1 MTEMKKWKR
10 VILIVFLTVVVGLV
24 ALFVWQYDNIMAVV
38 KVVSNTNEEI
48 AKEIDESK
56 LVLEKNLKE
65 QYPSVISDFTAEEE
79 RQIIKG
85 ELSVEEAVANLN
97 KKYQTVKV
105 EQKTDNTATSP
116 EVDALIGDKVIELY
130 SLKAYYLGQ
139 LGQMEAAVKKEYVK
153 LPKEERNLV
162 GKQALVNKYMNTALA
177 LLSQCDK
184 QVEEL
189 LSELKGGLEDLN
201 ADTSI
206 IKTIRSAYENEKTLK
221 KAYYLSLLEE

>member
-1 MTEMKKWKR
+1 MKRWKSR
-10 VILIVFLTVVVGLV
+10 ILIVFLSVVAGLV
-24 ALFVWQYDNIMAVV
+24 AIFVWQHDNIMAVV

-48 AKEIDESK
+48 AKEIDDSK
-56 LVLEKNLKE
+56 ILLEEKLKE
-65 QYPSVISDFTAEEE
+65 QYHSVISDFTAEEE

-97 KKYQTVKV
+97 KKYQTVK
-105 EQKTDNTATSP
+105 EEKKTNNTASSP
-116 EVDALIGDKVIELY
+116 EVDALIGDKAIELY

-139 LGQMEAAVKKEYVK
+139 LGQMEAAVKKEYSK

-162 GKQALVNKYMNTALA
+162 GKQALVNKYMSTALA

-189 LSELKGGLEDLN
+189 LSELKRGLENLN